1 MNANTPRQ
9 ELDDNPTVQDIARSW
24 DQDYFDELD
33 SEDY

>member
-1 MNANTPRQ
+1 MNANTARQ
-9 ELDDNPTVQDIARSW
+9 ELDDNPTDQDIARSW